1 MRKERES
8 KTSCSVY
15 QASQENQGKS
25 YEKKIDE
32 QMLLDFCIN
41 YLNSLTLQYS
51 TDTLVR
57 LVYMTFSLLF
67 KEGGTIWIFQFYNIL
82 AVLIL

>member
-32 QMLLDFCIN
+32 QMLFDC
-41 YLNSLTLQYS
+41 Y
-51 TDTLVR
+51 
-57 LVYMTFSLLF
+57 
-67 KEGGTIWIFQFYNIL
+67 
-82 AVLIL
+82 APC